1 VIWTSLTD
9 GLSLLIKND
18 SPHTQKFLVRV
29 KSSQVILDSTG
40 VIESATPVITES
52 VGLPVGIIVLIV
64 LLGVGVVIGIIDAF
78 IYYNRKKKLKEEG
91 WISSKDRA
99 LSI

>member
-1 VIWTSLTD
+1 VTLTSHTD
-9 GLSLLIKND
+9 GLSLLIKKD
-18 SPHTQKFLVRV
+18 SPHTQKFLVHV
-29 KSSQVILDSTG
+29 ESSQVIPDSTG

-52 VGLPVGIIVLIV
+52 VGLAVGIIVLIV
-64 LLGVGVVIGIIDAF
+64 VLGIGVVIGLIDAF
-78 IYYNRKKKLKEEG
+78 IYYNRKNKMKEEG